1 MRDAPPVPAVGAS
14 PVVGE
19 RGRVLPADLPL
30 EDTLKTARRG
40 CHLDKKTSKKLTK
53 NPKKVENCGPSK
65 VWEAACHAG
74 SRGVANAI
82 HAVEKLQYK
91 MQATPQKHA
100 YTDCNTS
107 TPAKTRQPSQMP
119 VPVRT
124 AHLFPLSA
132 MGIAAAEREGF
143 EPSVTSLPRSISSR
157 VP

>member
-1 MRDAPPVPAVGAS
+1 MPHSLRRLGH
-14 PVVGE
+14 
-19 RGRVLPADLPL
+19 LPL
-30 EDTLKTARRG
+30 LEREGVFCLLICRWRTRAKRRG
-40 CHLDKKTSKKLTK
+40 ADAHPRRKIIKDLTNK
-53 NPKKVENCGPSK
+53 PSGEENSGPRE
-65 VWEAACHAG
+65 VWQAACHAG

-91 MQATPQKHA
+91 MQASPPKHA

-132 MGIAAAEREGF
+132 MGITKAEREGF

>member
-1 MRDAPPVPAVGAS
+1 MPHSLRRLGHLPLWERGARSVSRFAVGGHARNGAKRM
-14 PVVGE
+14 PILAEKIIKDLTNKPCGVAN
-19 RGRVLPADLPL
+19 RGPR
-30 EDTLKTARRG
+30 E
-40 CHLDKKTSKKLTK
+40 
-53 NPKKVENCGPSK
+53 

-74 SRGVANAI
+74 LRGVPNAI

-91 MQATPQKHA
+91 MQASPPKHA

-119 VPVRT
+119 VPVGK

>member
-1 MRDAPPVPAVGAS
+1 MPHSHTSGWGTSRLWRECPVQ
-14 PVVGE
+14 
-19 RGRVLPADLPL
+19 PADLPL
-30 EDTLKTARRG
+30 EDTHKAARRG
-40 CHLDKKTSKKLTK
+40 YPSTQKIIKNLTK

-74 SRGVANAI
+74 SRGVPNAI

-91 MQATPQKHA
+91 MQASPPKHA

-119 VPVRT
+119 VPVGT

>member
-19 RGRVLPADLPL
+19 RGAFCQPICRWRTPSKRRV
-30 EDTLKTARRG
+30 EDAIWTKKHQKNSQKIRKKWKTAARVKSGKPPAMR
-40 CHLDKKTSKKLTK
+40 
-53 NPKKVENCGPSK
+53 V
-65 VWEAACHAG
+65 
-74 SRGVANAI
+74 RGV
-82 HAVEKLQYK
+82 LRMQYTQLK
-91 MQATPQKHA
+91 NCNTKCKPPPPKHA

-107 TPAKTRQPSQMP
+107 TPAKIRQPSQMP
-119 VPVRT
+119 VPVGT
-124 AHLFPLSA
+124 AHLFFLSA